1 MDGSA
6 TRGLFIIH
14 NPAAGPTR
22 ADRLQR
28 RVEAALAARE
38 VPYEYARTEAPGH
51 ARELAS
57 AALAGGCGRV
67 LVAGGDGTVLEVVSA
82 LVDCDSALALLPV
95 GTGNQLAANLGVPK
109 GLRAALDVALAG
121 KVRQIDVGMMDG
133 QPFTIIAGAGFDAEV
148 VRPRSEIKKRLGY
161 LAYVHAATA
170 AAFAPRPSKLRI
182 TVDGE
187 ENVLNGI
194 GVEVANMPGL
204 TAPMLRR
211 PVGLVPDGRPDDGL
225 LDVCVLAVETTFD
238 FLSAMSSIIVRR
250 YGRNPRLRYF
260 RGREIV
266 VYADPPLPVQID
278 GERLE
283 RTTPF
288 AAKVRPR
295 ALNVVVPVR

>member
-14 NPAAGPTR
+14 NPAAGPTQ
-22 ADRLQR
+22 AERLQR
-28 RVEAALAARE
+28 RVETALDARQ
-38 VPYEYARTEAPGH
+38 VSFEYARTEAPGH
-51 ARELAS
+51 ARELAA
-57 AALAGGCGRV
+57 AALAEGYSRV
-67 LVAGGDGTVLEVVSA
+67 LVAGGDGTVLEAVSA
-82 LVDCDSALALLPV
+82 LVDSDSALALLPV

-109 GLRAALDVALAG
+109 SLRAALDVALAG

-161 LAYVHAATA
+161 LAYIHAATA
-170 AAFAPRPSKLRI
+170 AAIAPRPSSLRI

-187 ENVLNGI
+187 EHITSGI

-238 FLSAMSSIIVRR
+238 FLSAMSSIIARR

-260 RGREIV
+260 RGREV
-266 VYADPPLPVQID
+266 VVEADPPLPVQID
-278 GERLE
+278 GERLD

-288 AAKVRPR
+288 EAKIRPR
-295 ALNVVVPVR
+295 ALNVVVPVE